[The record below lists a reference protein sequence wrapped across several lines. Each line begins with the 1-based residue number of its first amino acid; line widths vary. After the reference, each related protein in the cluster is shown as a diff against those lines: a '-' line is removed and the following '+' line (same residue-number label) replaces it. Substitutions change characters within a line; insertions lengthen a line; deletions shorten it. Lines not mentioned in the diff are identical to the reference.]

1 MNRNL
6 KRGLVAVA
14 LLGATGIGARM
25 VLAEGGMACE
35 HGPGMMRAARHGDV
49 RAVADAKLDRLH
61 AGLQLRADQEEEW
74 KAFRGAIDRQADQMG
89 EKLRGWRDAA
99 PAATA
104 VERLDRAQKGM
115 DEGRAALADVAAAT
129 RRFYAALDKDQKVRF
144 DEQTRRFGP
153 GRPGFSDG
161 RGPGA

>member
-14 LLGATGIGARM
+14 LLGATGIGAGM

-61 AGLQLRADQEEEW
+61 AALQLRADQQEEW
-74 KAFRGAIDRQADQMG
+74 KAFRTVIDRQADQMG

-99 PAATA
+99 PAVTA
-104 VERLDRAQKGM
+104 VERLDHAQKGLE
-115 DEGRAALADVAAAT
+115 EGRAALAEVAAAT
-129 RRFYAALDKDQKVRF
+129 RRFYAALDKDQKARF
-144 DEQTRRFGP
+144 DEQTRRLGP
-153 GRPGFSDG
+153 GRPGFG
-161 RGPGA
+161 HGPGA